1 MLILADTL
9 REQVIAHARDA
20 CPEEACG
27 ILAGPAAG
35 DRPTRLVRMR
45 NILSS
50 AVAYQFDAAE
60 WLALNRQMD
69 ARGEDPLVFYH
80 SHTSTE
86 ARPSAIDVA
95 RATEPDALYLI
106 VSLKDRA
113 APVLRAW
120 RIAGAVAVEE
130 EIRADQ
136 PHKSA

>member
-20 CPEEACG
+20 YPEEACG
-27 ILAGPAAG
+27 ILAGSAGG

-69 ARGEDPLVFYH
+69 ARGEDPLVIYH
-80 SHTSTE
+80 SHTASDP
-86 ARPSAIDVA
+86 APSGDDL
-95 RATEPDALYLI
+95 RFATDPDPLYLI

-113 APVLRAW
+113 APTLRAW
-120 RIAGAVAVEE
+120 RIAGGEAVEE